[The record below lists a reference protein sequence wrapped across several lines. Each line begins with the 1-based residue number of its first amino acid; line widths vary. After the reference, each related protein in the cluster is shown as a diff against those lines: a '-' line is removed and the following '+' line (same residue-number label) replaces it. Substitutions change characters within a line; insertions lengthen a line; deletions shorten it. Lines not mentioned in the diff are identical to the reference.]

1 MGKKDRNIGIVLDGI
16 DGMFANANGGDQEVA
31 AINTRKGICKIALK
45 ANVAIVPIYGFG
57 HTGIYDVWVDPW
69 GILRFLSAKLHMSLT
84 PFFGRGG
91 LFLGPPKRTVP
102 VTICLG
108 DPIYPPDDAKE

>member
-1 MGKKDRNIGIVLDGI
+1 
-16 DGMFANANGGDQEVA
+16 MFANATNGGDQEVA
-31 AINTRKGICKIALK
+31 AINTRKGICKIALR

-57 HTGIYDVWVDPW
+57 HTGIYDVWVDPF

-91 LFLGPPKRTVP
+91 LFRTPRKPSRPNAAPSILLARDVQAPPRRTR
-102 VTICLG
+102 
-108 DPIYPPDDAKE
+108 